1 MAVFP
6 TVPEVAAGLLEG
18 KLLRREARV
27 VQLATE
33 QIIGVLA
40 GASRPNGAALQRA
53 LKILVDERYFTLAAN
68 LGLAAIACG
77 ETAALIRRR
86 TVQALIDAK
95 RFAEAAT
102 LIDQLSGLGYQTR
115 TSRVTSST
123 RGTWHQVFVG
133 PYGDLERARV
143 DETRVRQLPGYADA
157 HVIPQ

>member
-1 MAVFP
+1 MSHDPVAV
-6 TVPEVAAGLLEG
+6 GSQG
-18 KLLRREARV
+18 
-27 VQLATE
+27 
-33 QIIGVLA
+33 
-40 GASRPNGAALQRA
+40 SYS
-53 LKILVDERYFTLAAN
+53 ILVGSFRY
-68 LGLAAIACG
+68 
-77 ETAALIRRR
+77 EP
-86 TVQALIDAK
+86 
-95 RFAEAAT
+95 EAAT